1 VSSSTVF
8 ESGFGD
14 SRQNPAWQPD
24 EDGVLFAVLG
34 KSTDDLAVTWSLI
47 DYLANSETV
56 SSASYADSG
65 VTTSGKSVSTP
76 SVLFS
81 ITGIGE
87 TEVSATLS
95 TGRVV
100 TRRFRTYLAQTRH
113 REKDYG

>member
-1 VSSSTVF
+1 MSSSTVF
-8 ESGFGD
+8 EAGFGD

-34 KSTDDLAVTWSLI
+34 KNTDDLAVTWSLL
-47 DYLANSETV
+47 DYLASGETV
-56 SSASYADSG
+56 SSAAYSDSG
-65 VTTSGKSVSTP
+65 VTTSSKSVSSP

-87 TEVSATLS
+87 TEVAATLS

-100 TRRFRTYLAQTRH
+100 TRRFRTYLAQTMR
-113 REKDYG
+113 REKDYP